1 MIVFL
6 NGELLS
12 LEQARVSPLDRGFL
26 FGDGVYEVIPAYAG
40 QLFRIE
46 QHLQRLQ
53 NSLDAVRMANPYSSR
68 QWLNI
73 LQELMSRQDYDNH
86 LIYLQVTR
94 GADDHRSHAI
104 PADIEPTVFVM
115 SSRLKTEPATAHH
128 PGAHTITREDSRWRH
143 CDIKAVTLLANVL
156 LRQQAVDRQCEETFL
171 VCDGQVTEGAASNIF
186 IVRDR
191 TLFTPPQGPMLLPG
205 VTRDLILEIAEDIDF
220 PCQERTVSTHDLLAA
235 DEVWFTSSS
244 REIVPVISVD
254 GEQIGDGTPGAV
266 WRKFIGA
273 FDNYKEGIKGR
284 KQTDGQ
290 KRTATSVK

>member
-1 MIVFL
+1 MFVFL
-6 NGELLS
+6 NGEFLPLQ
-12 LEQARVSPLDRGFL
+12 QARVSPLDRGFL

-53 NSLDAVRMANPYSSR
+53 NSLDAVRMANPYSSQ

-73 LQELMSRQDYDNH
+73 LQELMWRQDYDNH
-86 LIYLQVTR
+86 VIYLQVTR

-171 VCDGQVTEGAASNIF
+171 VCDGKITEGAASNIF
-186 IVRDR
+186 IVRDQ

-220 PCQERTVSTHDLLAA
+220 PCQERTFSTHDLLAA

-254 GEQIGDGTPGAV
+254 GQQIGCGTPGPV
-266 WRKFIGA
+266 WHKFISA
-273 FDNYKEGIKGR
+273 FDHYKESIKGR
-284 KQTDGQ
+284 KQTTGQ
-290 KRTATSVK
+290 KG